1 MHDSLPIAPV
11 DDLCALQ
18 REINIGNPRRFDVG
32 AMVQVVMLP
41 LLGVGT
47 AGWCRQWCEVS
58 QAGVGRLTGNRTC
71 QAVACPE
78 LLDALVAK
86 PLPLGD
92 SA

>member
-18 REINIGNPRRFDVG
+18 REISIGNPRRFDVD
-32 AMVQVVMLP
+32 AMVQEVMP
-41 LLGVGT
+41 ALLELGT
-47 AGWCRQWCEVS
+47 AGGCRQWCEVS
-58 QAGVGRLTGNRTC
+58 QAGIGRITGNRTC
-71 QAVACPE
+71 QAGACPE
-78 LLDALVAK
+78 LLDALVAN

>member
-1 MHDSLPIAPV
+1 MHDRLPIAPV

-18 REINIGNPRRFDVG
+18 REIIIGNPQRFDVG
-32 AMVQVVMLP
+32 AIVQEVSP
-41 LLGVGT
+41 ALLELGT
-47 AGWCRQWCEVS
+47 AGGWRQWCEVS
-58 QAGVGRLTGNRTC
+58 QAGVGRLTGNRTW

-78 LLDALVAK
+78 WPDALVAK